1 MLCPEACTQGQVA
14 QTKALVST
22 ESELGSMDHEYMLF
36 CVSCVVHQKMQL
48 YFQICQ
54 ITGVNKL
61 FLESIIRLVYS
72 TK

>member
-36 CVSCVVHQKMQL
+36 CVSCVVHQKCSYIFKFVKSL
-48 YFQICQ
+48 
-54 ITGVNKL
+54 G
-61 FLESIIRLVYS
+61 
-72 TK
+72 